1 MKTLI
6 YQYWDGK
13 ERKGNLAG
21 VELMKAYADKIG
33 AEHVYEKD
41 VNFRSDLGSYSSS
54 YGMFKPIYEYG
65 DYDYVMYADCDVV
78 PKDNCDENIFEF
90 LGDHD
95 VGICEE
101 PNAPSARKKYT
112 IGGGINN
119 KNDEAWVDL
128 VERKWNVTMPR
139 TLDGLPKV
147 YNSGMVLWSKAGME
161 KAREKLVDFGK
172 YVNLVSV
179 FKLPPFYTC
188 DQHYIHAM
196 LEVCEFNWKLMPYK
210 WNSSVHYDPGVKQ
223 QPRPVIDLRKDNY
236 NFVHIQLNGAD
247 NFDKNR
253 IHRIVNQPV
262 KDWNL

>member
-6 YQYWDGK
+6 YQYWDGT
-13 ERKGNLAG
+13 ERPGNTAG
-21 VELMKAYADKIG
+21 VELMKAYADRIG
-33 AEHVYEKD
+33 AKHVYEKD
-41 VNFRSDLGSYSSS
+41 IKFRTNLGSYSSS
-54 YGMFKPIYEYG
+54 YGMFKPILEDN
-65 DYDYVMYADCDVV
+65 DYDYIMYADCDVV
-78 PKDNCDENIFEF
+78 PRDNCKENIFEL

-95 VGICEE
+95 IGICEE

-128 VERKWNVTMPR
+128 IERKWNVTMPR

-161 KAREKLVDFGK
+161 KAREKLVDFAK
-172 YVNLVSV
+172 YVNLINV

-196 LEVCEFNWKLMPYK
+196 LEVCNFNWKVMPYK
-210 WNSSVHYDPGVKQ
+210 WNSSVHYDPGNKQ
-223 QPRPVIDLRKDNY
+223 QPRPVIDLRKDNC

-247 NFDKNR
+247 NFDKDK
-253 IHRIVNQPV
+253 IHRIVNKPIEE
-262 KDWNL
+262 WEL